1 MAGLLDLGTA
11 FTTGLVVA
19 GIGVFV
25 AGLAAGLGAGLAA
38 GLTAGLAITLA
49 TSWVTALA
57 FPGAVTLG
65 TGTLFADWLAL
76 TLAML
81 ALTADFLAAG
91 LATGLATDFEG
102 ALAPVLG
109 DALAFA
115 ADFFTQSLLEG
126 QQPNN
131 AITP

>member
-1 MAGLLDLGTA
+1 MDLGAA
-11 FTTGLVVA
+11 FTASLGGA
-19 GIGVFV
+19 AFGV
-25 AGLAAGLGAGLAA
+25 LAA
-38 GLTAGLAITLA
+38 TLA
-49 TSWVTALA
+49 FT
-57 FPGAVTLG
+57 GAVTLG
-65 TGTLFADWLAL
+65 AGALFALLLSLTWATLAL
-76 TLAML
+76 T
-81 ALTADFLAAG
+81 TGFLGAG

-131 AITP
+131 AMTP